1 MDITE
6 FLAVFFS
13 TVGMVWTFLFVVGT
27 IARMGNKKQTVT
39 YAKIDGEIYPLEDI
53 VVAQAEFVNQSG
65 YTGWLIWEM
74 PTNKFLGQSTDPAK
88 CVSMLQERFPGK
100 TIFIK
105 GLPE

>member
-6 FLAVFFS
+6 FLGAFFAA
-13 TVGMVWTFLFVVGT
+13 VGMVWTFLLV
-27 IARMGNKKQTVT
+27 MGILGRLGSKQQVET
-39 YAKIDGEIYPLEDI
+39 YAKINGEVYPMKDI
-53 VVAQAEFVNQSG
+53 LVAQAEYIDQSG
-65 YTGWLIWEM
+65 YKGWLLWDL

>member
-6 FLAVFFS
+6 FLAAFFS
-13 TVGMVWTFLFVVGT
+13 AVGMIWTFLIVAG
-27 IARMGNKKQTVT
+27 ILGRLGNRNPPELQ
-39 YAKIDGEIYPLEDI
+39 AKINGEIFPMKDI
-53 VVAQAEFVNQSG
+53 VVAQAEYIEQSG
-65 YTGWLIWEM
+65 YTGWLLWDL

>member
-1 MDITE
+1 MWDTVSLILQNFFIT
-6 FLAVFFS
+6 L
-13 TVGMVWTFLFVVGT
+13 GLFYLV
-27 IARMGNKKQTVT
+27 RMLLPRPKSNGEGKS
-39 YAKIDGEIYPLEDI
+39 YAKVNGELFPMKDI
-53 VVAQAEFVNQSG
+53 VIAQAEYIDQSG
-65 YTGWLIWEM
+65 YKGWLLWDL